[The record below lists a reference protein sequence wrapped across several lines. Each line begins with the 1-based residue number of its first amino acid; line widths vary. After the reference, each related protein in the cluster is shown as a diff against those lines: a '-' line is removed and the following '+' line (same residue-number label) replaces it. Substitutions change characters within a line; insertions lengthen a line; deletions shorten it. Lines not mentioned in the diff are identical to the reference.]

1 MFRLPGD
8 LEKRGGSAKS
18 RPRTEATDDWQRFFY
33 TPCGGG
39 TWPASVAGAGVWG
52 RRRGGGR
59 APAPGLA
66 LAPRAG
72 LPEGAQSA
80 RCASAPPPEGEV
92 RPGRSLSLGTQSGEP
107 TRSATQP
114 QPEGPRSTIPSLRPF
129 PKPIYQLYFEGT
141 DFLSLDSGLKVLQFG
156 VYKFDFTKLMFVPPS
171 IGAPWFP
178 GALLRSQGGI
188 LRSPRLPRASHM

>member
-1 MFRLPGD
+1 MWRRHLARVSSRGRGVGPAAGWGPGSGPGPGIGTS
-8 LEKRGGSAKS
+8 RGAARGS
-18 RPRTEATDDWQRFFY
+18 P
-33 TPCGGG
+33 
-39 TWPASVAGAGVWG
+39 
-52 RRRGGGR
+52 
-59 APAPGLA
+59 
-66 LAPRAG
+66 
-72 LPEGAQSA
+72 SA